1 MSVLQAYIERT
12 WVLKN
17 EGLDHITNE
26 KLPKKKQDS
35 VQMEEKHGINRGE
48 AKWNLPY
55 LSAKM
60 GTLAYMFMF
69 ILPLS
74 EYVLSNVHM
83 CMSVS
88 AYPFHFP
95 FFLFIVL
102 NRILAVAK
110 FDIYRTGC
118 KMLTSSFGSVSDV
131 LSFEKVLFQELF
143 PLLRTKEIVT
153 MY

>member
-1 MSVLQAYIERT
+1 
-12 WVLKN
+12 
-17 EGLDHITNE
+17 
-26 KLPKKKQDS
+26 
-35 VQMEEKHGINRGE
+35 MEEKHGINRGE

-60 GTLAYMFMF
+60 GTLASMFV
-69 ILPLS
+69 LPLS

-88 AYPFHFP
+88 AHPFHFP
-95 FFLFIVL
+95 FFPFIVL
-102 NRILAVAK
+102 SRILAAAK

-131 LSFEKVLFQELF
+131 LSFEKVLFQGLF
-143 PLLRTKEIVT
+143 LLLRTKETQIVT